1 MSKIISS
8 LYLRRDLFNFIMS
21 IDPGGQIVNFDVG
34 IYKGGVNDQGIP
46 HGHGRLDYK
55 EDDALSRK
63 YYEGQWSLGK
73 NTGQG
78 RQKEMEKIVGI
89 RRDVYK

>member
-1 MSKIISS
+1 
-8 LYLRRDLFNFIMS
+8 MS
-21 IDPGGQIVNFDVG
+21 IDPGGQVVNFDVG
-34 IYKGGVNDQGIP
+34 IYKGDLNDQGVP

-55 EDDALSRK
+55 VDDILSRK

-78 RQKEMEKIVGI
+78 RYHTSRNSRSPQIVAASGSMGWA
-89 RRDVYK
+89 RLTEFF

>member
-1 MSKIISS
+1 
-8 LYLRRDLFNFIMS
+8 MS
-21 IDPGGQIVNFDVG
+21 IDPGGQVVNFDVG
-34 IYKGGVNDQGIP
+34 IYKGDLNDQGVA

-55 EDDALSRK
+55 VDDILSRK

-78 RQKEMEKIVGI
+78 RL
-89 RRDVYK
+89 DVSGLTMTYNDYEPRCRNGCRMFF